1 MDQIKRFMGFFCL
14 FACFLASEGVGT
26 EKILRSIPGLEIS
39 NEGMSEHWVGERTG
53 DIWIGRFGLP
63 YLEW

>member
-1 MDQIKRFMGFFCL
+1 M
-14 FACFLASEGVGT
+14 GT

-53 DIWIGRFGLP
+53 DIWIGTFGLP